1 MRIIRPDEITP
12 EIMAQLEYRELTP
25 EELQEAY
32 ALGRAAFTADD
43 LQKFT
48 EIDEGVLAD
57 DVIAEMEALQKQAD
71 QKQT

>member
-1 MRIIRPDEITP
+1 M
-12 EIMAQLEYRELTP
+12 
-25 EELQEAY
+25 
-32 ALGRAAFTADD
+32 GRAAFTADD